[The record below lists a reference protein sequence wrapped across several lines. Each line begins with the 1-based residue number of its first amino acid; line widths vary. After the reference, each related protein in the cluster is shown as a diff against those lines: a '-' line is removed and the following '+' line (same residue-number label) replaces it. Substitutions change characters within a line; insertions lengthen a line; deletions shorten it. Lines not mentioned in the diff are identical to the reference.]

1 MKNIPHMRRILP
13 LLLLACMPALAQAE
27 ACQDPRP
34 LRFSLIPKKN
44 MAEQLEHYRPLLNQL
59 EKQLGRRVETFQ
71 PTSYSS
77 VIEGMLAGSIDIA
90 ELGAASYA
98 LAKNRDPAAIE
109 AFATHA
115 HVRGTFNPEGKYY
128 RSMLIVKSKSGYN
141 DVTSLL
147 GKNVN
152 LTDPASTSGAVV
164 PRSLFARH
172 VGMPLERYFSHVLYA
187 GSHENAAQ
195 SVFNSFADAAFVA
208 STRLDETIASG
219 KFSPGDFRI
228 LWRSEP
234 IPNEPTVF
242 RANLCEPLKEQI
254 RKVYFSNSP
263 ELAPTLQKLKATEF
277 MPAGDNDY
285 AAIRKLVRE

>member
-1 MKNIPHMRRILP
+1 MKTIPASRRVLP
-13 LLLLACMPALAQAE
+13 LILLMCMPGFSRADT
-27 ACQDPRP
+27 CQDPHP
-34 LRFSLIPKKN
+34 LRFSLIPKKS

-59 EKQLGRRVETFQ
+59 EKQLGRKVEIFQ

-98 LAKNRDPAAIE
+98 LAKKRNPAAID

-128 RSMLIVKSKSGYN
+128 RSMLIVKSTSGL
-141 DVTSLL
+141 DDIPSLY

-164 PRSLFARH
+164 PRSLFPRT
-172 VGMPLERYFSHVLYA
+172 VGVPLERYFSHVLYA

-195 SVFNSFADAAFVA
+195 LVFNGFADAAFVA
-208 STRLDETIASG
+208 STRLDEAIASG
-219 KFSPGDFRI
+219 KFRADDFRI
-228 LWRSEP
+228 LWKSEP

-242 RANLCEPLKEQI
+242 RANLCEPLKDQI

-263 ELAPTLQKLKATEF
+263 ELNPTLVKLKATKF
-277 MPAGDNDY
+277 LPADDEDY
-285 AAIRKLVRE
+285 AAIRRLVQE